1 MTSKL
6 PWRRASVPSDLS
18 ARVPLMPG
26 ERILGWSRLPDGG
39 WSVAT
44 GEALL
49 IAAQGAGTDEQPL
62 RLPWHLVSTGVWADG
77 ALDVV
82 ATPQGDARP
91 ERFHLEIDEEGLL
104 AEAVHTLVTGSIA
117 WSSRVS
123 DDTAAATFSARRVPD
138 GELLWSVAFDRGFD
152 SAHPDLQRWADQQ
165 IQRLLEQTGL

>member
-6 PWRRASVPSDLS
+6 PWRRASVPSDLRE
-18 ARVPLMPG
+18 RVPLMPG

-49 IAAQGAGTDEQPL
+49 IAAQGAGTDQQPL

-82 ATPQGDARP
+82 AAPVAGSPA
-91 ERFHLEIDEEGLL
+91 ERFHLEIEEHGLL
-104 AEAVHTLVTGSIA
+104 AEAVRTLVTGSIA
-117 WSSRVS
+117 WSSRIA
-123 DDTAAATFSARRVPD
+123 DDTAAATFSARRGPD
-138 GELLWSVAFDRGFD
+138 GELLWSVAFERGYD
-152 SAHPDLQRWADQQ
+152 ATDPALQRWADEQ
-165 IQRLLEQTGL
+165 IQRLQEQTGL